1 MSWGFIY
8 VGCFMVLNQ
17 LPNTVISY
25 GINEA
30 NEIKTQIDQINFI
43 HLVTKTNSS
52 HKRTG
57 VHAQWILCWTYVAQ
71 TSFGHTGEYITNSLN
86 FFSQVWLCA
95 IAKLNMKSSELKYIM
110 RRHFG
115 FISEHCFFVSL
126 IFVSNWDSQWLL
138 FKTINLFH
146 IHFYTNEVLFSYK
159 KKLYKKILFNTKTS
173 KCKSCYLECPEDQI

>member
-1 MSWGFIY
+1 
-8 VGCFMVLNQ
+8 MVLNQ

-115 FISEHCFFVSL
+115 FIFEHCFFVSL
-126 IFVSNWDSQWLL
+126 IFVSNWESQWLL

-146 IHFYTNEVLFSYK
+146 IHFLYERSTFFIQKKNYTKKYFS
-159 KKLYKKILFNTKTS
+159 IQKTS